1 METEE
6 QVKKMMSL
14 KNATSS
20 KNKSVT
26 NDKKMVFDKPKGKD
40 ELNIIIKS
48 DVQGSNEALKMVID
62 KIEHEEVEA
71 KIILSDIGMI
81 NKLM

>member
-1 METEE
+1 MNDSAFAGAEIEVMETEE

-26 NDKKMVFDKPKGKD
+26 NDKKNGF
-40 ELNIIIKS
+40 
-48 DVQGSNEALKMVID
+48 
-62 KIEHEEVEA
+62 
-71 KIILSDIGMI
+71 
-81 NKLM
+81 